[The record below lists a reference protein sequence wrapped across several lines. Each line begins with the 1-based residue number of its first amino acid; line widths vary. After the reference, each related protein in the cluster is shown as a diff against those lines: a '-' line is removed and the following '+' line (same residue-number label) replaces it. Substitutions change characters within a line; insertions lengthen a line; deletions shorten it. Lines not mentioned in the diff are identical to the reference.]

1 MKIKLLL
8 FLYFLNQCTAYCQ
21 QQYRADSLQVEN
33 LNALSYKIRLTDPR
47 KTINTGKQA
56 LEVARKINFELGMAE
71 AYRVI
76 GIGYAYLG
84 ENDTAIAKYS
94 MALSLFKTTRYGEGE
109 AKVYNNI
116 GNLYKYYDVEKSLNY
131 FQKCLKISQKLNL
144 EELTAGCYINI
155 AHIQIKQEKYDLA
168 LKTLNQSHEY
178 FQKTKNSVGTALILQ
193 YEGIIYEKLNQH
205 AKAKDLLTRA
215 NELAKKK
222 KFYNNVGSINLTL
235 ASIYIRE
242 KNYQKAQDL
251 INEGIQNAR
260 LSQDKK
266 LEEDYIHTSYEL
278 EFAKKNYEQALM
290 HLRKKFKIDS
300 IALNSV
306 ESKKITLHQEQFKFI
321 EQQKQTEILLERQ
334 KTSRVI
340 FAATAIVLLLSLV
353 VITLLVLQSKKRAKT
368 YRQLRELN
376 EEISLQ
382 RENLNRVNQNQELII
397 KERTQ
402 DLEDKNFKLSQYS
415 SHLSHEIRSPIAT
428 IKGLL
433 ILEEEDLMEDKELI
447 QEIRKSIE
455 DIDNKLMNINHMLHN
470 PKYKTFV
477 ISEKGDND
485 VPPSGE

>member
-8 FLYFLNQCTAYCQ
+8 FLYFVNLCSVYCQ
-21 QQYRADSLQVEN
+21 QQYRADSLRVEE
-33 LNALSYKIRLTDPR
+33 LNALSYKVRLTDPR
-47 KTINTGKQA
+47 KTIKTGQQS
-56 LEVARKINFELGMAE
+56 LELAKRINFELGMAE

-76 GIGYAYLG
+76 GIGYTYLG
-84 ENDTAIAKYS
+84 ENDTAISKYS
-94 MALSLFKTTRYGEGE
+94 LALSVFKAKGHLEGE

-116 GNLYKYYDVEKSLNY
+116 GNLYKYYDLNKSLFY
-131 FQKCLKISQKLNL
+131 FNKCLAISKRLDL

-155 AHIQIKQEKYDLA
+155 ALIRIKQEKYPLA
-168 LKTLNQSHEY
+168 LKILDQSYSY
-178 FQKTKNSVGTALILQ
+178 FDKVNNTVGIALILQ
-193 YEGIIYEKLNQH
+193 YKGLIYNKLNEH
-205 AKAKDLLTRA
+205 SKAKDYLTKA
-215 NELAKKK
+215 NILAKSKG
-222 KFYNNVGSINLTL
+222 FYNSVGSINLTL
-235 ASIYIRE
+235 ASIFIRE
-242 KNYQKAQDL
+242 KNYVKAQEL
-251 INEGIQNAR
+251 IDEGIRNAR

-266 LEEDYIHTSYEL
+266 LEDDYIHTSYEL
-278 EFAKKNYEQALM
+278 EFAKKNYAQALL
-290 HLRKKFKIDS
+290 HLRKRFKIDS
-300 IALNSV
+300 TALNSV

-353 VITLLVLQSKKRAKT
+353 VITLLVLQSQKRAKT
-368 YRQLRELN
+368 YQQLKALN

-433 ILEEEDLMEDKELI
+433 ILEEEGLMEDKEVI
-447 QEIRKSIE
+447 HEIRKSIE

-477 ISEKGDND
+477 ISERGDND
-485 VPPSGE
+485 VPPSSE